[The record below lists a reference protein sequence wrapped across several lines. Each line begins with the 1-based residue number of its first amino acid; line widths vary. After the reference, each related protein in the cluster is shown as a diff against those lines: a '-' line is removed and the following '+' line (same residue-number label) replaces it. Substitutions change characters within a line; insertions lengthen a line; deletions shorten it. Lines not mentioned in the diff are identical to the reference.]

1 MKHIKI
7 KTRLWILWGIVL
19 AAVAGMGVFSV
30 LSLRSSA
37 GGSFTTALIVAA
49 AVLVAAGALTFWLI
63 ASIASPL
70 SEMERSLAAS
80 GVGEKDRSF
89 SDDGANELETLAER
103 FREMT
108 ALVRDYDRQTQDLA
122 DALHQ
127 VADGKLDQTLPHSD
141 SGAYQKV
148 CAALEELCEK
158 LSRSI
163 GGINQA
169 ADQVS
174 AGAAQ
179 VASGAQALSQG
190 TTEQAS
196 STEELAATVNDIA
209 DHVSE
214 NAKRAQ
220 EAANQAEETA
230 KELEVG
236 KQQMQEMM
244 GSVNRINEVS
254 EQIGKIIKSIENIA
268 FQTNILALNAAV
280 EAARAGAA
288 GKGFAVVADEVRN
301 LAGKAA
307 EASTTTASLIKATM
321 DAVADGMKITTAT
334 AQSLE
339 RIVTSSEK
347 SAVLV
352 KEIAE
357 ASQKQA
363 ESIDQATQGLDL
375 ISGVVQTNSATA
387 EQSAAASEELSSQA
401 LMLKQL
407 VNQFQVKK
415 TEESKWDVGGEDVP
429 GTSFSAPAFDTPA
442 FNEPAFS
449 APAQEPDEE
458 PEETLEMLLNRTAAP
473 RREPVPEKNDPQPL
487 WETKQPAYE
496 PAFEMDPAPAAVK
509 PAPKAPAYTPRHFA
523 GAVGN
528 FGGHDDEK
536 Y

>member
-19 AAVAGMGVFSV
+19 AAVAGMGVFSA

-70 SEMERSLAAS
+70 SEMERNLAAS
-80 GVGEKDRSF
+80 GVGGKGGSF
-89 SDDGANELETLAER
+89 SDDGANELETLVDH
-103 FREMT
+103 FNEMT

-122 DALHQ
+122 DILHQ

-415 TEESKWDVGGEDVP
+415 TEESKWDIGGEDVP
-429 GTSFSAPAFDTPA
+429 NTSFDAPAFD
-442 FNEPAFS
+442 
-449 APAQEPDEE
+449 APVQESVEE
-458 PEETLEMLLNRTAAP
+458 PEETLDMLLNRTTSPARAP
-473 RREPVPEKNDPQPL
+473 APEEEKSDPQMAQPF

-496 PAFEMDPAPAAVK
+496 PAPEMDPVPAAVK
-509 PAPKAPAYTPRHFA
+509 PAPKAPTPAYTPKHFA

-528 FGGHDDEK
+528 FGGHDNEK